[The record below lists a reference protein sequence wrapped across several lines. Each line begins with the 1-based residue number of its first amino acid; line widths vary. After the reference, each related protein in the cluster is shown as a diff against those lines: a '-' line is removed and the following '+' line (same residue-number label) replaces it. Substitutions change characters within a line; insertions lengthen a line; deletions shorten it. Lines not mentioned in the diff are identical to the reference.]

1 MCEILAYSIEHEDG
15 LLDLLKK
22 EPDWNDY
29 TAPGFIETFRRCLID
44 GNTLVCKDG
53 DEFCGYLR
61 AITDG
66 LGLYISEL
74 YVAPRWRNRGI
85 GRRLLEVF
93 KQHNQSRYVYVLSD
107 EDAYYRKLG
116 HRKVGSIFEI
126 GLEVK

>member
-1 MCEILAYSIEHEDG
+1 MAEILRYSIEHEDG
-15 LLDLLKK
+15 LLRLLME

-29 TAPGFIETFRRCLID
+29 TAPHFIETFRQSLLD
-44 GNTLVCKDG
+44 GDTLVCKDG
-53 DEFCGYLR
+53 HEYCGYLR

-74 YVAPRWRNRGI
+74 YVAPPWRNRGL

-93 KQHNQSRYVYVLSD
+93 KQNNVDRDVYVFSD
-107 EDAYYRKLG
+107 EDAYYEKLG

-126 GLEVK
+126 GP